1 MDKKY
6 LNKKV
11 FLFIEEIP
19 IDGDSPD
26 YGDFVKSLYAMIIS
40 AERNLKNIKLRL
52 VLSSINSPKKYILPS
67 QNKIESYLK
76 FKEMTRWSDDDCK
89 SLIELMCSALNISF
103 EDNFPLDSL
112 IERLDNSP
120 RKIKNCFNQ
129 AVACKISKLDS
140 NIVERL
146 IE

>member
-1 MDKKY
+1 
-6 LNKKV
+6 
-11 FLFIEEIP
+11 
-19 IDGDSPD
+19 
-26 YGDFVKSLYAMIIS
+26 
-40 AERNLKNIKLRL
+40 
-52 VLSSINSPKKYILPS
+52 
-67 QNKIESYLK
+67 
-76 FKEMTRWSDDDCK
+76 MTRWSDDDCK